1 MVCQKAAPIWLP
13 FVDVNYVLFISLSLD
28 TEFLTY
34 TLAGLEVNLYV
45 KSWLA
50 LLFFSAKHGRRGAR
64 VLFQLGAR
72 LNGGLY
78 LQSRAW

>member
-13 FVDVNYVLFISLSLD
+13 FVDVNYMLFISLSLD
-28 TEFLTY
+28 IEFSTY

-50 LLFFSAKHGRRGAR
+50 LLLFSAKHRRGAR

>member
-13 FVDVNYVLFISLSLD
+13 FVDVNYVLFISLSLGI
-28 TEFLTY
+28 EFSTY

-50 LLFFSAKHGRRGAR
+50 LLFFSAKHRRGAR

-72 LNGGLY
+72 SNGGLY